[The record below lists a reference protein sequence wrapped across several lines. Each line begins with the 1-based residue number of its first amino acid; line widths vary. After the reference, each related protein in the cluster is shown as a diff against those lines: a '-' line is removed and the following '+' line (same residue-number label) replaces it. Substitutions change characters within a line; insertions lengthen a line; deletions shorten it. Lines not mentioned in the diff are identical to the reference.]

1 MMWLAG
7 NFAMVGALLL
17 AASAWRREDD
27 ARQRRLEDREDR
39 QATRP
44 GDPSG
49 AVKGSPSDSQSS
61 IPPSRL

>member
-7 NFAMVGALLL
+7 GFAMVVALLL
-17 AASAWRREDD
+17 VASAWKRDED

-49 AVKGSPSDSQSS
+49 AVKGRPSDSQSS